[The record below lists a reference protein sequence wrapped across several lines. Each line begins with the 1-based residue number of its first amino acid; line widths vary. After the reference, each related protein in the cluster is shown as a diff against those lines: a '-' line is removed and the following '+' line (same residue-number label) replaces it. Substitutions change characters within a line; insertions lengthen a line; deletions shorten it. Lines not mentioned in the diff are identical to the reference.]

1 MSKSYLEEKCSKW
14 AMERLKEENRVLVEK
29 IGTASQEIIK
39 LNQQLA
45 NIQEETRKIGVF
57 YSQNKSVISSTTIK
71 NNSVIV
77 ESDNTKR

>member
-1 MSKSYLEEKCSKW
+1 
-14 AMERLKEENRVLVEK
+14 MERLKEENRVLIEK

-57 YSQNKSVISSTTIK
+57 YS
-71 NNSVIV
+71 
-77 ESDNTKR
+77 

>member
-57 YSQNKSVISSTTIK
+57 YSQNKSVISSTTNK